1 MDSTLL
7 EDAIEKVSRDEDYK
21 NSIYRDPGKLMQD
34 YQLSEEN
41 LNGFEKHGDATH
53 EIKEIRPT
61 AFCCTCIAP
70 A

>member
-1 MDSTLL
+1 MNPTLL
-7 EDAIEKVSRDEDYK
+7 EDAIEKVSLDEDYK
-21 NSIYRDPGKLMQD
+21 NSIYKDPGKFLQD
-34 YQLSEEN
+34 YQLSNDN
-41 LNGFEKHGDATH
+41 LDGFKKQGDTTH